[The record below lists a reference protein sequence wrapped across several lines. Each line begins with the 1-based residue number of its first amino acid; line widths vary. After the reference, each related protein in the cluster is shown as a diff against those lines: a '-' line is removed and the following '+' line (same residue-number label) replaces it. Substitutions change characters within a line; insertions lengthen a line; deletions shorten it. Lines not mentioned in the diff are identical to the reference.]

1 MFKKF
6 LDKYLEYLHFE
17 RNMAAMTIVSY
28 KKDLNSFFEYLEK
41 KSIIDVDRSIVRRYM
56 GHLKNLGLTKRSIA
70 RALSSLKS
78 FFRYLEIHKLYNKN
92 PVSLIHIPK
101 IEKYIPSFLTYN
113 EIVEFLDNING
124 DDFLG
129 VRNKAL
135 FELLYNTGTRVS
147 EIANLKIENISLKER
162 YIKVF
167 GKGRK
172 ERVLPIGEM
181 AASKLQDYF
190 LEREKFLVKRER
202 SYEANCFV
210 NKNGGPLTDR
220 GIRKILTNYI
230 KKMSFTKKISPH
242 TIRHTFATHLLDNGC
257 DIRSVQELLGHSS
270 LNTTQIYTHVTKKKL
285 KEVYGVAH
293 PHAKGD
299 LI

>member
-17 RNMAAMTIVSY
+17 RNMAAMTIISY
-28 KKDLNSFFEYLEK
+28 KKDLNSFFDYLEQ
-41 KSIIDVDRSIVRRYM
+41 KSITDVDRNIVRRYM
-56 GHLKNLGLTKRSIA
+56 GHLKNSGLTKRSIA

-78 FFRYLEIHKLYNKN
+78 FFRYLETHQLYNKN

-124 DDFLG
+124 DTFLG

-135 FELLYNTGTRVS
+135 FELLYNTGARVS
-147 EIANLKIENISLKER
+147 EIANLKIENISLKEQ

-172 ERVLPIGEM
+172 ERILPIGEI
-181 AASKLQDYF
+181 ASSKLQVYLTQRKIF
-190 LEREKFLVKRER
+190 LETKKKN
-202 SYEANCFV
+202 YESNCFV

-220 GIRKILTNYI
+220 GIRKILSNSI

-285 KEVYGVAH
+285 KEVYSLAH
-293 PHAKGD
+293 PHAQGD
-299 LI
+299 LR